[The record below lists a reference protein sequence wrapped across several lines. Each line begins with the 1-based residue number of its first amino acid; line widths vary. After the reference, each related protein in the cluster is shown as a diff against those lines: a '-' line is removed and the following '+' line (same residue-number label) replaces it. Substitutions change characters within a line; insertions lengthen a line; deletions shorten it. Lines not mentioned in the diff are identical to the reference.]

1 MPTLAVLGFMMVVIF
16 MYLIMSKRMSAMT
29 ALILIPLLFAA
40 GMGFAG
46 VAKFSLIGK
55 WALDGVKQVAPTGI
69 MICFAIL
76 YFGVMIDAGL
86 FDPLIKKILEAV
98 HGDPLKVSV
107 GTAVLAAIISLDG
120 DGSTTYMVTC
130 SAMLAVHQRLGMD
143 PLILPSVA
151 VLQNSVMNIIPWGGP
166 TGRVLASLKVESGD
180 VFTPL
185 IPGMILGSLWVCFV
199 AYRWG
204 LKERARLGVMQ
215 LDNSEIAAKVQVS
228 EDPEAEKLRRPDRFL
243 MNLGLT
249 VLLMAALMASLLPLN
264 ILFMVGTALAL
275 MINYPKLKDQ
285 QARIVANGA
294 NAMPVVAMVF
304 AAGIFMGI
312 MGGSKMVDAMA
323 KSLIAAIPTSMGPHM
338 SFISAFLSL
347 PGTFF
352 LTNDAY
358 YFGVLPVLAKAAA
371 TYGISPEEMGRA
383 ALIGQGAHL
392 LSPLV
397 PSTYLLVGLNKIEF
411 GDLQK
416 RCLLPAVGVSTHSG
430 SSSASRAAAAA
441 SSCAVR
447 KALILAC
454 WFG

>member
-264 ILFMVGTALAL
+264 ILFMIGTALAL

-416 RCLLPAVGVSTHSG
+416 RCLLPAVGVSMVWLLT
-430 SSSASRAAAAA
+430 
-441 SSCAVR
+441 CL
-447 KALILAC
+447 ALGFIHL
-454 WFG
+454 

>member
-1 MPTLAVLGFMMVVIF
+1 MPVLAILGFLMVVVF

-29 ALILIPLLFAA
+29 ALILIPLLFAI

-46 VAKFSLIGK
+46 IAKFELIGK
-55 WALDGVKQVAPTGI
+55 WALDGVRQVAPTGI

-86 FDPLIKKILEAV
+86 FDPLIKKILEVV

-130 SAMLAVHQRLGMD
+130 SAMLAVHRRLKMD
-143 PLILPSVA
+143 PLILPAVA
-151 VLQNSVMNIIPWGGP
+151 VMMNSVMNIIPWGGP
-166 TGRVLASLKVESGD
+166 TGRVLAALKVDSAD

-185 IPGMILGSLWVCFV
+185 IPCMFVGALWVCFM

-204 LKERARLGVMQ
+204 LKERARLGVME
-215 LDNSEIAAKVQVS
+215 LDNSSIASQVQVS
-228 EDPEAEKLRRPDRFL
+228 EDPEADKLKRPAKFYI
-243 MNLGLT
+243 NLGLT
-249 VLLMAALMASLLPLN
+249 ILLMIALMAGILPLN
-264 ILFMVGTALAL
+264 ILFMVGLAFALL
-275 MINYPKLKDQ
+275 INYPSLKEQ

-323 KSLIAAIPTSMGPHM
+323 KSLIAAIPPSMGPHF
-338 SFISAFLSL
+338 SLISALVSL
-347 PGTFF
+347 PGVFF

-371 TYGISPEEMGRA
+371 AYGISPEEMGRA

-397 PSTYLLVGLNKIEF
+397 PSTYLLVGLNKVEF

-416 RCLLPAVGVSTHSG
+416 YALLPAIGI
-430 SSSASRAAAAA
+430 SAVWLIT
-441 SSCAVR
+441 AV
-447 KALILAC
+447 ALGLIHL
-454 WFG
+454 

>member
-185 IPGMILGSLWVCFV
+185 IPGMVLGSLWVCFV

-215 LDNSEIAAKVQVS
+215 MDNSEIAAKVQVS

-416 RCLLPAVGVSTHSG
+416 RCLLPAVGVSMVWLLT
-430 SSSASRAAAAA
+430 
-441 SSCAVR
+441 CL
-447 KALILAC
+447 ALGFIHL
-454 WFG
+454 

>member
-76 YFGVMIDAGL
+76 YFGIMIDAGL

-130 SAMLAVHQRLGMD
+130 SAMLAVHRRLGMD

-416 RCLLPAVGVSTHSG
+416 RCLLPAVGVSMVWLLT
-430 SSSASRAAAAA
+430 
-441 SSCAVR
+441 CL
-447 KALILAC
+447 ALGFIHL
-454 WFG
+454 

>member
-1 MPTLAVLGFMMVVIF
+1 MSNLAILGFIMVVLF

-29 ALILIPLLFAA
+29 ALMLIPLVFAI
-40 GMGFAG
+40 GMGFSG
-46 VAKFSLIGK
+46 MAKFSDIGK
-55 WALDGVKQVAPTGI
+55 WALAGVRQVAPTGI
-69 MICFAIL
+69 MIMFAIL
-76 YFGVMIDAGL
+76 FFGVMIDAGL
-86 FDPLIKKILEAV
+86 FDPLIKKILKVV

-130 SAMLAVHQRLGMD
+130 SAMLAVHRRLGMD

-151 VLQNSVMNIIPWGGP
+151 VMQNSVMNIIPWGGP
-166 TGRVLASLKVESGD
+166 TGRVLAALKVDAAD

-185 IPGMILGSLWVCFV
+185 IPGMVLGSLWVCFI

-204 LKERARLGVMQ
+204 LKERARLGVME
-215 LDNSEIAAKVQVS
+215 LDNSEVASQVQVS
-228 EDPEAEKLRRPDRFL
+228 EDPEADRLKRPDRFL
-243 MNLGLT
+243 VNLGMT
-249 VLLMAALMASLLPLN
+249 ALLMVTLMAGVLPLN
-264 ILFMVGTALAL
+264 ILFMIGTAFAL
-275 MINYPKLKDQ
+275 LVNYPSLKDQ

-294 NAMPVVAMVF
+294 NATPVVAMVF

-312 MGGSKMVDAMA
+312 MSGSKMVDAMA
-323 KSLIAAIPTSMGPHM
+323 QSLIAAIPPSMGPHM
-338 SFISAFLSL
+338 GFISAFLSL

-352 LTNDAY
+352 MTNDAY

-371 TYGISPEEMGRA
+371 AYGISPEEMGRA
-383 ALIGQGAHL
+383 ALIGQGSHL

-416 RCLLPAVGVSTHSG
+416 YCLLPAIGISMVWLIT
-430 SSSASRAAAAA
+430 
-441 SSCAVR
+441 AV
-447 KALILAC
+447 ALGLIRI
-454 WFG
+454 

>member
-1 MPTLAVLGFMMVVIF
+1 MPTLAILGFLMVVVF

-29 ALILIPLLFAA
+29 ALILIPLVFGV
-40 GMGFAG
+40 GMGFSG
-46 VAKFSLIGK
+46 MAKFADIGK
-55 WALDGVKQVAPTGI
+55 WALAGVRQVAPTGI

-151 VLQNSVMNIIPWGGP
+151 VMMNSVMNIIPWGGP
-166 TGRVLASLKVESGD
+166 TGRVLAALKVDAAD

-185 IPGMILGSLWVCFV
+185 IPGMFLGALWVCFV

-204 LKERARLGVMQ
+204 LKERTRLGVMQ
-215 LDNSEIAAKVQVS
+215 LDNSAIASKVQVS
-228 EDPEAEKLRRPDRFL
+228 EDPEADKLRRPDRFFI
-243 MNLGLT
+243 NLGLT
-249 VLLMAALMASLLPLN
+249 ILLMVALMSGWLPLN
-264 ILFMVGTALAL
+264 ILFMIGLAFALL
-275 MINYPKLKDQ
+275 INYPTLKEQ

-312 MGGSKMVDAMA
+312 MAGSKMVDSMA
-323 KSLIAAIPTSMGPHM
+323 LSLIAAIPPSMGPHM
-338 SFISAFLSL
+338 SLISALLSL

-371 TYGISPEEMGRA
+371 SYGISPEEMGRA
-383 ALIGQGAHL
+383 ALIGQGSHL

-397 PSTYLLVGLNKIEF
+397 PSTYLLVGLNKVEF

-416 RCLLPAVGVSTHSG
+416 YCLLPAIGVSVVWLIT
-430 SSSASRAAAAA
+430 
-441 SSCAVR
+441 AVTLG
-447 KALILAC
+447 LIRI
-454 WFG
+454 

>member
-29 ALILIPLLFAA
+29 ALILIPLLFAV
-40 GMGFAG
+40 GMGFVG
-46 VAKFSLIGK
+46 VAKFSIIGK
-55 WALDGVKQVAPTGI
+55 WALDGVKRVAPTGI

-76 YFGVMIDAGL
+76 YFGIMIDAGL
-86 FDPLIKKILEAV
+86 FDPLIKKILEVV

-130 SAMLAVHQRLGMD
+130 SAMLAVHRRLGMD

-243 MNLGLT
+243 MNLGVT
-249 VLLMAALMASLLPLN
+249 ALLMVALMASLLPLN

-304 AAGIFMGI
+304 AAGIFMGV

-338 SFISAFLSL
+338 SVISAFLSL

-416 RCLLPAVGVSTHSG
+416 RCLLPAVGVSMVWLLT
-430 SSSASRAAAAA
+430 
-441 SSCAVR
+441 CL
-447 KALILAC
+447 ALGFIHL
-454 WFG
+454 

>member
-46 VAKFSLIGK
+46 IAKFSVIGK

-76 YFGVMIDAGL
+76 YFGIMIDAGL
-86 FDPLIKKILEAV
+86 FDPLIKKILEVV

-130 SAMLAVHQRLGMD
+130 SAMLAVHRRLGMD

-249 VLLMAALMASLLPLN
+249 ILLMAALMASLLPLN

-416 RCLLPAVGVSTHSG
+416 RCLLPAVGVSMVWLLT
-430 SSSASRAAAAA
+430 
-441 SSCAVR
+441 CL
-447 KALILAC
+447 ALGFIHL
-454 WFG
+454 